1 MFCQSDPQLMSF
13 FADCNSLGQ
22 GSTTTVKSGAVVSIT
37 PKHHFQNINAEEI
50 RCLCTVTFDQKFSN
64 G

>member
-37 PKHHFQNINAEEI
+37 PKHHFQNSNAEEI
-50 RCLCTVTFDQKFSN
+50 
-64 G
+64 

>member
-22 GSTTTVKSGAVVSIT
+22 GSTTTVKSQAVDCLLVSIT

-50 RCLCTVTFDQKFSN
+50 
-64 G
+64 